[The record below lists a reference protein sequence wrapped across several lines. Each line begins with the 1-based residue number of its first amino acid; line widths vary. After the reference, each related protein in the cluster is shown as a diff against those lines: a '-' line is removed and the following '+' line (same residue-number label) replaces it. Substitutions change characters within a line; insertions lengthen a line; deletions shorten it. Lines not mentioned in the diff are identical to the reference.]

1 MLLPFVNYPVMW
13 YFVFNC
19 LCFFSAKVGLFAA
32 SRGWRQGNGMQI
44 LHESVFESEGRKVEV
59 SKWLLS
65 TGSVFWVGTDTVKS
79 YFGIDKWVCFWGT
92 MVKAKCSLKKF
103 TVVN

>member
-1 MLLPFVNYPVMW
+1 
-13 YFVFNC
+13 
-19 LCFFSAKVGLFAA
+19 
-32 SRGWRQGNGMQI
+32 MQI

-79 YFGIDKWVCFWGT
+79 YFGIDK
-92 MVKAKCSLKKF
+92 
-103 TVVN
+103 